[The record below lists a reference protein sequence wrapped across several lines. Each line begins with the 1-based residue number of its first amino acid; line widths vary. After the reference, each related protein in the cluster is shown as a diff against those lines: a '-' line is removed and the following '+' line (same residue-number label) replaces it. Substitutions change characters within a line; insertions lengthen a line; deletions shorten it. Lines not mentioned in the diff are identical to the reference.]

1 MFVELDESKS
11 DYVTFGDASKIPF
24 KGNGKILIHLKN
36 RRHQFILNLYFVP
49 SMKNNILSLGQ
60 LLKKGNDIHMK
71 NQSLQIRYKHANLIA
86 NVPMTRNKTF
96 LLNIHNDIV
105 KCLNLVSMILLGF
118 DT

>member
-11 DYVTFGDASKIPF
+11 DYVTFGDASKIPV
-24 KGNGKILIHLKN
+24 KGNSKILIHLKN